1 MKQDFKK
8 KRFDFH
14 IWDLAGAKQLR
25 SLWQYFYSN
34 MTVDVLLYVVNA
46 NERGRFKES
55 RAELQRIIH
64 EEEFRDALKLVI
76 LNVHRPEDSNRVGAS
91 EARKILGVTNLSYFQ
106 PAIKVVEINAYTGKG
121 FETIKK
127 QICRYYSAH

>member
-1 MKQDFKK
+1 
-8 KRFDFH
+8 
-14 IWDLAGAKQLR
+14 
-25 SLWQYFYSN
+25 

-91 EARKILGVTNLSYFQ
+91 EARKIHEAAVAGGFAEARGERERHGPGTA
-106 PAIKVVEINAYTGKG
+106 PAASGAQT
-121 FETIKK
+121 
-127 QICRYYSAH
+127 